1 VLFKNK
7 ALHANTHPREVA
19 MLFTIVAISSQN
31 KFCAKTSEDVK
42 IGLRIVTYYVYY
54 IPLFYIRLA

>member
-19 MLFTIVAISSQN
+19 MLFTIVA
-31 KFCAKTSEDVK
+31 FCRKTNFVQRRQK
-42 IGLRIVTYYVYY
+42 M
-54 IPLFYIRLA
+54 